1 MSSIMLCN
9 TLSLLATRV
18 IRCQVK
24 VDSDSEVLV
33 LAEHIP
39 PDGQVPRGPYLLIQ
53 HDSPLRTCTTLFPK
67 LYFTRS

>member
-39 PDGQVPRGPYLLIQ
+39 PDG
-53 HDSPLRTCTTLFPK
+53 
-67 LYFTRS
+67 